1 VTIEPK
7 VRALPQAV
15 WILGFASLFTDVSS
29 EMIHSVLPLFL
40 VSTLNTSASIVGLI
54 DGFAETLAS
63 VLKLFSGALSDHFG
77 RRKPLLIAGYTL
89 SALVKPLFAVAQ
101 NPAMVLLARSLDR
114 TGKGIRAAPRD
125 ALVADVTD
133 EHLRGAA
140 YGLRQ
145 ALDSVGAFVGPAVAL
160 VALSYTNN
168 DYRFVFWLAL
178 IPGVLTILLLAIG
191 IQEPNRHAESKDTR
205 PRLNW
210 QSIKDLGRP
219 FWLVFAVAVIFTLG
233 NSSDAFILLRA
244 KELGVTPNFV
254 PMALVVINVVYSA
267 TAYPAGKLSDHIG
280 RKTILLVSFALYAT
294 VYAGFALAENST
306 QIWCLMALYGL
317 YLGLSQGTLLALTAD
332 RVPQTLRGTAFGFIN
347 LSIGIGLLP
356 ASLMGGFLWDTVSSS
371 ATFWV
376 GSAFAL
382 IAFLLLLTDQHR
394 PSAAEKS

>member
-1 VTIEPK
+1 MTIEPK